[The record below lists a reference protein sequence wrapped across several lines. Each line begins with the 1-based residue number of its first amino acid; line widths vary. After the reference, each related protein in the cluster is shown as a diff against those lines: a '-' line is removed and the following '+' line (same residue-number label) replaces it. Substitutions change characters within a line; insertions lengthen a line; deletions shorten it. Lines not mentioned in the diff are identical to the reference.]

1 MDVVV
6 NYDGFEV
13 SEPVLDAYAQVVE
26 HMVSH
31 YYRKITRYT
40 TSTFLRDKL
49 GSAIQARGLAPHIYE
64 TRGDAEAAF

>member
-13 SEPVLDAYAQVVE
+13 SEPALDAYAQVVE

-31 YYRKITRYT
+31 YYGKITRYT
-40 TSTFLRDKL
+40 TRVFLRDKL
-49 GSAIQARGLAPHIYE
+49 GSAIQDRGLAPHIYE
-64 TRGDAEAAF
+64 TPGEAEAAF